1 MSSKKKKKTTK
12 AYVLGKPKEL
22 NNCVLYF
29 HTNQD
34 WNQEFN
40 IMLSAMG
47 CPYYYGI
54 DICNTPEEEDNYET
68 FLRLPSTR

>member
-1 MSSKKKKKTTK
+1 
-12 AYVLGKPKEL
+12 
-22 NNCVLYF
+22 
-29 HTNQD
+29 
-34 WNQEFN
+34 
-40 IMLSAMG
+40 MLSAMG